1 MDAACPICG
10 PYDVNCRCTAREQDQ
25 YEEIQRLRLT
35 DDQIEAILFCV
46 SCAQDYRDTT
56 DGNEERA
63 TQMIQTAMRLA
74 IQNVGPAPVE
84 GPRTASVTDVGGA
97 GPTITDEEREALEV
111 AVEYVGSAYAVERH
125 AATLR
130 GLLER
135 TK

>member
-35 DDQIEAILFCV
+35 DA
-46 SCAQDYRDTT
+46 
-56 DGNEERA
+56 
-63 TQMIQTAMRLA
+63 
-74 IQNVGPAPVE
+74 
-84 GPRTASVTDVGGA
+84 
-97 GPTITDEEREALEV
+97 EREALEV
-111 AVEYVGSAYAVERH
+111 AVEYVGSAYAVHHH

-135 TK
+135 TT